1 MNIKSKNPSLPTI
14 NRQSMAE
21 KWRARMK
28 SPLSFVLYCLVMLS
42 AVIVAGI
49 ILFIIAYILVK
60 GIPSL
65 APEMFEWKFTTENC
79 SMLPALFNTLI
90 MIVMTLMISVPIGIF
105 SAIYLVE
112 YAKKGNRLVSLVRMT
127 TETLAGIPS
136 IVYGLFGNILFLGVF
151 KWGYSLIAG
160 VLTLSIMILP
170 LIIRTTEEALLSVP
184 DLYREG
190 SFGLGAGKLRTVFR
204 VVLPSAA
211 PGIFSGIILAVG
223 RIVGESAALIFTSGC
238 GTRIATS
245 LFDSAGTLSVYMY
258 MLMDEGL
265 SMDAAYAVAAVLL
278 IFVFIINLISGF
290 LSRRME
296 KKTR

>member
-1 MNIKSKNPSLPTI
+1 M
-14 NRQSMAE
+14 
-21 KWRARMK
+21 
-28 SPLSFVLYCLVMLS
+28 
-42 AVIVAGI
+42 
-49 ILFIIAYILVK
+49 
-60 GIPSL
+60 
-65 APEMFEWKFTTENC
+65 
-79 SMLPALFNTLI
+79 
-90 MIVMTLMISVPIGIF
+90 
-105 SAIYLVE
+105 
-112 YAKKGNRLVSLVRMT
+112 
-127 TETLAGIPS
+127 
-136 IVYGLFGNILFLGVF
+136 FLGVF

-160 VLTLSIMILP
+160 VLTLAIMILP

-211 PGIFSGIILAVG
+211 PGIFSGIILAIG

>member
-1 MNIKSKNPSLPTI
+1 
-14 NRQSMAE
+14 
-21 KWRARMK
+21 
-28 SPLSFVLYCLVMLS
+28 
-42 AVIVAGI
+42 
-49 ILFIIAYILVK
+49 
-60 GIPSL
+60 
-65 APEMFEWKFTTENC
+65 
-79 SMLPALFNTLI
+79 MLPALLNTLI
-90 MIVMTLMISVPIGIF
+90 MIAATLIIAVPIGIF

-112 YAKKGNRLVSLVRMT
+112 YAKKRNRLVSLIRLT
-127 TETLAGIPS
+127 TETLSGIPS

-160 VLTLSIMILP
+160 ILTLAIMVLP

-184 DLYREG
+184 ILYREG

-211 PGIFSGIILAVG
+211 PGIFAGIVLAIG
-223 RIVGESAALIFTSGC
+223 RIVGESAALVYTSGS

-245 LFDSAGTLSVYMY
+245 PFDSAGTLSVFMY

-265 SMDAAYAVAAVLL
+265 SMDAAYAVAAVLM
-278 IFVFIINLISGF
+278 IFVFLINIISGL

-296 KKTR
+296 KKTK